1 MLQAFLI
8 MSLLAVAAAFIAYKK
23 DPFIIP
29 ESARSSAIL
38 AVKVIPLIVVAL
50 FLAALVERIMPRNL
64 IIKYVGSGSGWKG
77 LFIGSLLGII
87 TPGGPFVQFPI
98 VMSLFKAGADIGPL
112 VAYLSA
118 WALLGMSRVLMIE
131 VPLLGLPIVTVR
143 FLSSLLFPPIMGF
156 VAKFLWRL
164 FRFS

>member
-38 AVKVIPLIVVAL
+38 AVKVIPLIVIAL

>member
-38 AVKVIPLIVVAL
+38 AVKIIPLIVVAL